1 MARKVFMSVLG
12 TGFYE
17 KCIYKGSKSSVQ
29 TRFVQEAVLE
39 DIGAK
44 DWTKEDVAYIMLTSK
59 ARTDNW
65 DETKTTR
72 YNIKSKCDEHYERL
86 EKVLNGA
93 ELPCQVQAVDI
104 SDGRNEDEMWQVF
117 TTIFDLLQEEDE
129 LYFDLTHAFRYLP
142 MLLLVLGNYAK
153 FLKNVRVVYMS
164 YGNWEGRKQ
173 DEANHDNDLAP
184 IIDLLPL
191 SILEDW
197 TFAAGAFR
205 KTGRVEPL
213 LSSLNVENLRNDFNG
228 TVKIFLNDLIKSLQC
243 FEKSVRVCQSKEI
256 IEGGDA
262 CMVKGLI
269 RKLVSKEM
277 LPAPLSSVLNDVKSD
292 FMPYSQQ
299 EASRNITCILQW
311 CKKYGLVQQGYT
323 LCQEGIV
330 TLFVE
335 RYKSLVTFPKQ
346 KEYRNYWSAILGI
359 EKAKVSDPDCW
370 RDGLLQY
377 KEISKAVFATA
388 FVRNVREIYADMTN
402 KRNAVNHAGY
412 SGNVSL
418 DKIFDEFNE
427 IIDRCIAEIF
437 NADFPEIIVEWET
450 ASSEETHS
458 IFINYSNH
466 PSSCWSQKQLSAARE
481 FGRIEDIPFRSVAPE
496 ADSAELE
503 RIASVELTKILD
515 AAAGKNAVVHIM
527 GEMTLTY
534 ILVRKLKA
542 SGIRCVASTTARSVV
557 ENADG
562 TRTSDFDF
570 VRFRDYE

>member
-44 DWTKEDVAYIMLTSK
+44 DWTKEDVADIMLTSK

-213 LSSLNVENLRNDFNG
+213 LSS
-228 TVKIFLNDLIKSLQC
+228 
-243 FEKSVRVCQSKEI
+243 
-256 IEGGDA
+256 
-262 CMVKGLI
+262 
-269 RKLVSKEM
+269 
-277 LPAPLSSVLNDVKSD
+277 
-292 FMPYSQQ
+292 
-299 EASRNITCILQW
+299 
-311 CKKYGLVQQGYT
+311 
-323 LCQEGIV
+323 
-330 TLFVE
+330 
-335 RYKSLVTFPKQ
+335 
-346 KEYRNYWSAILGI
+346 
-359 EKAKVSDPDCW
+359 
-370 RDGLLQY
+370 
-377 KEISKAVFATA
+377 
-388 FVRNVREIYADMTN
+388 
-402 KRNAVNHAGY
+402 
-412 SGNVSL
+412 
-418 DKIFDEFNE
+418 
-427 IIDRCIAEIF
+427 
-437 NADFPEIIVEWET
+437 
-450 ASSEETHS
+450 
-458 IFINYSNH
+458 
-466 PSSCWSQKQLSAARE
+466 
-481 FGRIEDIPFRSVAPE
+481 
-496 ADSAELE
+496 
-503 RIASVELTKILD
+503 
-515 AAAGKNAVVHIM
+515 
-527 GEMTLTY
+527 
-534 ILVRKLKA
+534 
-542 SGIRCVASTTARSVV
+542 
-557 ENADG
+557 
-562 TRTSDFDF
+562 
-570 VRFRDYE
+570 